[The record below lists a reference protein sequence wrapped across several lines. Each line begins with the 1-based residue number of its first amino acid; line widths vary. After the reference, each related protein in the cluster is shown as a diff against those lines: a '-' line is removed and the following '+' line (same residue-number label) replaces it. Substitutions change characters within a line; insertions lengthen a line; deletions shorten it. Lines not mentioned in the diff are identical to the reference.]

1 MRITF
6 LIFTLVYILDIIGI
20 FIIDFKI
27 MTVAYIG
34 GSVFLLLPSL
44 VVNVLHQEK
53 WNGKGYPEGR
63 SQKEIPLCARIMA
76 IADVF
81 DAVSEKRCYR
91 EAMPLD
97 KCFDIISNGSG
108 QDFDPILVEV
118 FLDIRETI
126 EAAHKSIINT

>member
-1 MRITF
+1 M
-6 LIFTLVYILDIIGI
+6 
-20 FIIDFKI
+20 
-27 MTVAYIG
+27 
-34 GSVFLLLPSL
+34 
-44 VVNVLHQEK
+44 
-53 WNGKGYPEGR
+53 
-63 SQKEIPLCARIMA
+63 CARIMA